1 MPLNRQANAAISNGN
16 HSPAAEKA
24 GSSLPADKKLFTPG
38 PLGVSLTTKQAMLRD
53 LGSRDVEFVNK
64 VSFIRQR
71 LLEVAGVPASTHTC
85 VPVQGSGTFAVE
97 AVITTTVPRESG
109 KMLVLVN
116 GAYGQRMATICQAQG
131 LEHKVL
137 NFEETEKV
145 RVEEVEQVLAEDPS
159 FTNVA
164 IVHCETSSGVVNPV
178 EEVGRAV
185 KKLCPEACY
194 FVDAMSSFGAVPLD
208 LTGGCV
214 DFVVS
219 SANKCI
225 EGVPGFAYAICRT
238 DRLLSC
244 KGVARSLSLDLV
256 EQYHG
261 LEKNGQFR
269 FTPPT
274 HAMLAFCQALQE
286 LEQEGGVR
294 GRAKRYQANRK
305 VLREGMASLGF
316 QELLDETHEGYI
328 ITSYHFPDHPAFSF
342 KDFYSRLNDKGQVI
356 YPGKVTKA
364 DCFRVGNIGHLF
376 PEDMQHL
383 LHCIQEVCADMGIP
397 LPLKTSS

>member
-109 KMLVLVN
+109 KV
-116 GAYGQRMATICQAQG
+116 
-131 LEHKVL
+131 K
-137 NFEETEKV
+137 
-145 RVEEVEQVLAEDPS
+145 ED
-159 FTNVA
+159 
-164 IVHCETSSGVVNPV
+164 
-178 EEVGRAV
+178 R
-185 KKLCPEACY
+185 
-194 FVDAMSSFGAVPLD
+194 
-208 LTGGCV
+208 
-214 DFVVS
+214 
-219 SANKCI
+219 
-225 EGVPGFAYAICRT
+225 
-238 DRLLSC
+238 
-244 KGVARSLSLDLV
+244 
-256 EQYHG
+256 
-261 LEKNGQFR
+261 
-269 FTPPT
+269 
-274 HAMLAFCQALQE
+274 
-286 LEQEGGVR
+286 
-294 GRAKRYQANRK
+294 
-305 VLREGMASLGF
+305 
-316 QELLDETHEGYI
+316 YI